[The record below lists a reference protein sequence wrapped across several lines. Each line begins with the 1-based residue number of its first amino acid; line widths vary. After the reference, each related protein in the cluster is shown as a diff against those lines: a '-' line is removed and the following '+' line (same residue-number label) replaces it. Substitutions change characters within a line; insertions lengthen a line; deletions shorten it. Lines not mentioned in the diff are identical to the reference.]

1 MKPRENMMA
10 IFNREQPDY
19 YGDFMAALDFAPDPV
34 FAADS
39 VPDDGV
45 EHRDSWGTVCVKL
58 PGSPGKHPHVTPEN
72 AVVKDVTAWREQLKV
87 PALEGLDWS
96 AAREFAAGAD
106 RSERFV
112 GLFSAQGLFERS
124 HFLMGMED
132 AFCAYLEEPDD
143 MADLLRAIADYK
155 IAVLRE
161 CRAPSGF
168 CRPSSA
174 RAPPPRRGTGTM
186 PGRPARRRASCLRP
200 CAPRTGRTPS

>member
-39 VPDDGV
+39 VPDDGL

-87 PALEGLDWS
+87 PAL
-96 AAREFAAGAD
+96 
-106 RSERFV
+106 
-112 GLFSAQGLFERS
+112 
-124 HFLMGMED
+124 
-132 AFCAYLEEPDD
+132 
-143 MADLLRAIADYK
+143 
-155 IAVLRE
+155 
-161 CRAPSGF
+161 
-168 CRPSSA
+168 
-174 RAPPPRRGTGTM
+174 
-186 PGRPARRRASCLRP
+186 
-200 CAPRTGRTPS
+200 